1 MMERMREG
9 VSSIWVKIILS
20 LIIFSFVF
28 AGVGSYLANSNQP
41 VAAKIDG
48 EEISQNQ
55 FEQAYQNERNRMQSQ
70 LGEYF
75 STLMGDP
82 GYVQQFRRSVLDRLV
97 NDALI
102 EQRANE
108 LGLRI
113 SDDQVKQA
121 IRSMPEFQRDG
132 KFDNEVYASLLRR
145 SRFTPDQFAEY
156 MRTDML
162 RQQLLSAIQ
171 GSDFALGNELAQL
184 QQLEQQQREV
194 RSLTL
199 NLDTFKATAEISES
213 DSKDYYEQHPEAFTR
228 PEQVKVAYIELS
240 GDTLKNTMDV
250 SDDELNAYYQD
261 NLAKFSTPEQRHVRH
276 ILIQGDDAEAQS
288 KAEAILAELNQG
300 ADFSELAKSK
310 SDDTFSAKQGGELD
324 WFERGVM
331 DPAFEEAAFALEN
344 QGDLSGVVK
353 SSFGYHIIQL
363 EAVKAPTAKP
373 LDDVRS
379 DLLADL
385 REQKAAE
392 AFYQLQTKLAE
403 SAFEMPDSLDDAAKA
418 VNAKVQKTD
427 FFALNN
433 AQGVLASPAV
443 VQALSSAEVREDGL
457 NSEVIELGSE
467 HIIVVRVDES
477 RPEQLLPFEEVADQV
492 HEIMAAQRG
501 EEAAEKQA
509 DEILAA
515 LRNGDSTILEQ
526 HELSFSEPQTIS
538 RRGSDPVIAQEAFA
552 MAKPESGKSVYGVTH
567 DQQGNVVLIALD
579 KVIEPEIDSASVNGQ
594 LAEQV
599 AQMNA
604 QQDVAALL
612 DVLRADAEVSYPV
625 LDASA
630 N

>member
-48 EEISQNQ
+48 EEISQRQ
-55 FEQAYQNERNRMQSQ
+55 FEEAYQNERNRMQSQ
-70 LGEYF
+70 LGDYF

-102 EQRANE
+102 EQRANT

-113 SDDQVKQA
+113 SDDQVKKA
-121 IRSMPEFQRDG
+121 IRAMPEFQRDG
-132 KFDNEVYASLLRR
+132 QFDNDVYTSVLRR

-156 MRTDML
+156 MRTNML
-162 RQQLLSAIQ
+162 RQQLLTAIQ
-171 GSDFALGNELAQL
+171 GSDFALKNELAQL

-199 NLDTFKATAEISES
+199 NLETFKKNVEISEE
-213 DSKDYYEQHPEAFTR
+213 DSQAYYQQHALEFTR
-228 PEQVKVAYIELS
+228 PEQVKVSYIELS
-240 GDTLKNTMDV
+240 GNSLKNTMAV
-250 SDDELNAYYQD
+250 SEDELKTYYQD
-261 NLAKFSTPEQRHVRH
+261 NLVKFSKPEQRHVRH
-276 ILIQGDDAEAQS
+276 ILIQGDDAEAKS
-288 KAEAILAELNQG
+288 KADAILAELKGG
-300 ADFSELAKSK
+300 ADFAAVAQAK

-331 DPAFEEAAFALEN
+331 DPAFEEAAFGLKN
-344 QGDLSGVVK
+344 NGDVSDVVK

-363 EAVKAPTAKP
+363 EGVKAPTAKP
-373 LDDVRS
+373 FADVRE

-385 REQKAAE
+385 RDQKAAE
-392 AFYQLQTKLAE
+392 AFYQQQTKLAE
-403 SAFEMPDSLDDAAKA
+403 TAFEMPDSLDDAAKA

-433 AQGVLASPAV
+433 AQGVLATPAV
-443 VQALSSAEVREDGL
+443 VQALNTPEVREDGL
-457 NSEVIELGSE
+457 NSEVIELGPE
-467 HIIVVRVDES
+467 HVIVVRVDEA
-477 RPEQLLPFEEVADQV
+477 RPEQLLAFEEVSGQV
-492 HEIMAAQRG
+492 HEQLAQQRG
-501 EEAAEKQA
+501 EAAAEKQA

-515 LRNGDSTILEQ
+515 LRQGDINILEQ
-526 HELSFSEPQTIS
+526 QDLSFSEPQTLN
-538 RRGSDPVIAQEAFA
+538 RRGSDPVLTQKAFA
-552 MAKPESGKSVYGVTH
+552 LAKPEDGKTVYGVTH
-567 DQQGNVVLIALD
+567 DQQGNVVIIALD
-579 KVIEPEIDSASVNGQ
+579 KVTEPEVEPAKSNGPM
-594 LAEQV
+594 AEQL

-604 QQDVAALL
+604 QQDVMALL
-612 DVLRADAEVSYPV
+612 DVLRADAKVTYPV
-625 LDASA
+625 LDATA
-630 N
+630 Q